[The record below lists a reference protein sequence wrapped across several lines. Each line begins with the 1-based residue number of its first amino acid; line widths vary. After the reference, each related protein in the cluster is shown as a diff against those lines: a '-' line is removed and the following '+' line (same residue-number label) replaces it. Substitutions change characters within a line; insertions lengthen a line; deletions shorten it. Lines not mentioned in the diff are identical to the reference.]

1 MDVVLGEG
9 EEKQVRCW
17 PKSMRGE
24 SSIETEEGQS
34 QRLIYP
40 ALGVESRSR

>member
-1 MDVVLGEG
+1 MDVVVGEG
-9 EEKQVRCW
+9 GEKQVRCW

-24 SSIETEEGQS
+24 SSIETEES